1 MATAL
6 CYAGFSMKVSLDS
19 ESLEG
24 LKVVPDRFAETGCT
38 PKVATL
44 AFFPKDDPKQAR
56 RFRQYL
62 IWVGSS
68 VFAWALLF
76 LLYWTGYLEEVGF
89 IQITGGMLFFFVLF
103 YALFRSGLNL
113 KMRYPSLTVEM
124 IESPIIVGIWAM
136 YYASPVGRGVIVL
149 LIPFTFL
156 FGLHSLGTRHLLR
169 VAGVAVICYGAMSSL
184 LLHFRSATTDLR
196 LILLHGLVLSAVL
209 VWFAFL
215 CGYISRMHKQLALSK
230 SDLEKAL
237 YTIQELATHDELTGV
252 HNRRHLMEMLRHE
265 KDRCARTG
273 ATFCVSI
280 VDLDFFK
287 QINDKYGHQA
297 GDDVLRGFSRSAVQR
312 LRASDFFGRYG
323 GEEFL
328 LILTDTTLEGARI
341 EADRLRRET
350 EQLSFT
356 NINPDLRLS
365 VSIGLAQHQAEEEIE
380 QTLQRADSALYR
392 AKGAGRN
399 RVEM

>member
-1 MATAL
+1 MAT
-6 CYAGFSMKVSLDS
+6 F
-19 ESLEG
+19 
-24 LKVVPDRFAETGCT
+24 
-38 PKVATL
+38 

-56 RFRQYL
+56 RIRQYW
-62 IWVGSS
+62 IVVGSS
-68 VFAWALLF
+68 GGGWALFF
-76 LLYWTGYLEEVGF
+76 LLYWEGYLEQVGL
-89 IQITGGMLFFFVLF
+89 IQATGGMLFFFVLF

-113 KMRYPSLTVEM
+113 KVRDPGLTVEM

-136 YYASPVGRGVIVL
+136 YYASPEGRGVIVL
-149 LIPFTFL
+149 LLPLTFISGL
-156 FGLHSLGTRHLLR
+156 FRLGTRDLLR
-169 VAGVAVICYGAMSSL
+169 VAGFAVICYGAMSLL

-196 LILLHGLVLSAVL
+196 LLLLHGVVLAAVS

-215 CGYISRMHKQLALSK
+215 GGYMSRIRKQLALSK

-237 YTIQELATHDELTGV
+237 HTIQELATHDELTGV

-273 ATFCVSI
+273 ATFCISI

-287 QINDKYGHQA
+287 QINDKYGHKA

-312 LRASDFFGRYG
+312 LRASDYFGRYG

-328 LILTDTTLEGARI
+328 LILTDTNLEGARI

-356 NINPDLRLS
+356 DINPDLRIS
-365 VSIGLAQHQAEEEIE
+365 VSIGLAQQQAEEEIE
-380 QTLQRADSALYR
+380 QTLQRADNALYR
-392 AKGAGRN
+392 AKAAGRN
-399 RVEM
+399 RVEI